1 MVMGPKIEMTFQQA
15 HLVSDGMGG
24 WTIDGWQPKRKIKGV
39 LIPLTGDERLITGKV
54 EVFADYMFAIDYP
67 KGLTITEKDRFIL
80 KARKFGILLITDP
93 MEQHRHLE
101 IKLEEI
107 T

>member
-1 MVMGPKIEMTFQQA
+1 MIGPKTEMVLQKFTEVADGQGGFTFTYQS
-15 HLVSDGMGG
+15 V
-24 WTIDGWQPKRKIKGV
+24 RKIKGV
-39 LIPLTGDERLITGKV
+39 LTSLSGDERLITGKV

-67 KGLTITEKDRFIL
+67 LGLTITEKDRFIL
-80 KARKFGILLITDP
+80 GIRKFDILLITDP
-93 MEQHRHLE
+93 AMVHRQLE

>member
-1 MVMGPKIEMTFQQA
+1 MIGPKSTLTLQKFTE
-15 HLVSDGMGG
+15 VSDGMGG
-24 WTIDGWQPKRKIKGV
+24 FVFVHQSVRKIKGV
-39 LIPLTGDERLITGKV
+39 LTPLTGDERLITGKV

-80 KARKFGILLITDP
+80 GIRKFDILLITDP
-93 MEQHRHLE
+93 AEQHRHLE
-101 IKLEEI
+101 IMLEEI

>member
-1 MVMGPKIEMTFQQA
+1 MVLQKFTE
-15 HLVSDGMGG
+15 VSDGMGG
-24 WTIDGWQPKRKIKGV
+24 FVFVHQSVRKMKGV
-39 LIPLTGDERLITGKV
+39 LTSLTGDERLITGKV

-67 KGLTITEKDRFIL
+67 LGLTITEKDRFIL
-80 KARKFGILLITDP
+80 GIRKFDILLITDP
-93 MEQHRHLE
+93 AEQHRQLE

>member
-1 MVMGPKIEMTFQQA
+1 MVMGPKTTMVLQKFTEVADGQGGFTFTYQS
-15 HLVSDGMGG
+15 VC
-24 WTIDGWQPKRKIKGV
+24 KIKGV
-39 LIPLTGDERLITGKV
+39 LTSLTGDERLITGKV
-54 EVFADYMFAIDYP
+54 EVFADFMFAIDFP

-80 KARKFGILLITDP
+80 GIRKFDISLITDP
-93 MEQHRHLE
+93 AEQHRHLE